1 MINICCN
8 CFIHDKL
15 PSLTND
21 SYYFSHLN
29 IPFYINPY
37 LLYMGS
43 CLIRSRISYGA
54 KPIKKPFLI
63 DREKVCNRI
72 LYAYK
77 LSPKSALNF
86 ATNFSGQSEVADNFP
101 QKNRSTLGSS

>member
-1 MINICCN
+1 
-8 CFIHDKL
+8 
-15 PSLTND
+15 
-21 SYYFSHLN
+21 
-29 IPFYINPY
+29 
-37 LLYMGS
+37 MGS

-86 ATNFSGQSEVADNFP
+86 ATNFSGQSDVADNFP
-101 QKNRSTLGSS
+101 KKNRNTLGSSTNVNPPINFLFSYKIGRASCRENVHVSAITQVTAYGRG